1 MMDAFLDRD
10 GLSKVA
16 EKVNEKLKTVE
27 TMPASPSDKDVVL
40 YVGESASNYIKGH
53 TYQYQTNS
61 WVDISPA
68 GGESSIREFI
78 FQNSFVN
85 KWEETKIGKPYSGR
99 YMWTDGTDYY
109 YSINESSSSYSRKE
123 QYVFDEDREVFTRKT
138 WTGPL
143 KEFNAYDTWSDG
155 VNVYYDY
162 GSKHYKFNKNSK
174 EWEENTWVIPNT
186 YNVDGLYCW
195 TDGTDF
201 YSSTAGKH
209 IKLIKGTNE
218 WEVVTFTGL
227 PSDAYGYGMRIIDGG
242 VYYCSLDGT
251 QNYKFDKSANSWSR
265 VYWKYD
271 GVGSNSI
278 HSGYAWTDGTDWYLN
293 GTYVLEKGTRNWLSK
308 SWIGTVYG
316 RSNND
321 TVWRTRKNIYCS
333 YSESDTY
340 YTHKLMRTLNFNI

>member
-1 MMDAFLDRD
+1 MAKYLDYE
-10 GLSKVA
+10 GLVQLSGEIKNRVKSVDSLPSSA
-16 EKVNEKLKTVE
+16 
-27 TMPASPSDKDVVL
+27 PAGAAYL
-40 YVGESASNYIKGH
+40 YVGKDTSNYKKGH

-61 WVDISPA
+61 WLDISPA

-78 FQNSFVN
+78 IQNSFVN

-109 YSINESSSSYSRKE
+109 YSINESSSSYTREE
-123 QYVFDEDREVFTRKT
+123 QSVFDEDRGVFTSKT

-143 KEFNAYDTWSDG
+143 KEFNGYETWSDG
-155 VNVYYDY
+155 VDVYYDS

-174 EWEENTWVIPNT
+174 EWEETTWVIPDS
-186 YNVDGLYCW
+186 YYLDGSYCW

-201 YSSTAGKH
+201 YCSTAGKH
-209 IKLIKGTNE
+209 IKLVKGTNE

-227 PSDAYGYGMRIIDGG
+227 PSEAYGYNMRVIDGAT
-242 VYYCSLDGT
+242 YYCPLDAT

-265 VYWKYD
+265 VYWKYN
-271 GVGSNSI
+271 GTGPISI
-278 HSGYAWTDGTDWYLN
+278 RSDYVWTDGTDWYLT
-293 GTYVLEKGTRNWLSK
+293 GSYVLEKGTMNWLSK
-308 SWIGTVYG
+308 SWIGTVG
-316 RSNND
+316 RLNKD

-340 YTHKLMRTLNFNI
+340 HTYKLMRTLNFNI